1 MKLASRLGLYAAALC
16 LWAPAQAATVQVQV
30 LDRSGK
36 PINDAVVFLES
47 KDANAAVKPAR
58 ETAISQVDKEFT
70 PRLTVVPV
78 GSAVVFPNRDKVRHH
93 VYSFS
98 PAKNFEL
105 KLYAGTPAAPVVFD
119 RAGVVV
125 LGCNIHD
132 NMIAWVVAVDT
143 PYYGR
148 SAADGQVQLSG
159 VPEGS
164 YRLRVWHTDLEPGA
178 APSDQAIDVV
188 ASGSAAIVRMGASSK

>member
-1 MKLASRLGLYAAALC
+1 MKLATSFAFCAAMLGP
-16 LWAPAQAATVQVQV
+16 WGPAQAANVQVQV
-30 LDRSGK
+30 LDGSGK
-36 PINDAVVFLES
+36 PITDAVVFLDS
-47 KDANAAVKPAR
+47 KDAKAALKPVR
-58 ETAISQVDKEFT
+58 DTAIAQVSKEFT

-78 GSAVVFPNRDKVRHH
+78 GSAVDFPNRDKVRHH

-119 RAGVVV
+119 RAGVAV

-132 NMIAWVVAVDT
+132 NMIAWVVAVET

-148 SAADGQVQLSG
+148 SAADGRVQLSG

-164 YRLRVWHTDLEPGA
+164 YRLRVWHIDMAPGA
-178 APSDQAIDVV
+178 APTDQPFDVV
-188 ASGSAAIVRMGASSK
+188 SSGAAATVRLGESKK